1 MEIIIAGTQSPL
13 QTLINQ
19 ACIGKDY
26 YIPIFF
32 AGKMNYSRI
41 LLALPFNYRH

>member
-32 AGKMNYSRI
+32 AGKNELFPDFIVTS
-41 LLALPFNYRH
+41 L

>member
-32 AGKMNYSRI
+32 AGKNELFLDFIGTS
-41 LLALPFNYRH
+41 L